1 MNANYIDL
9 VLIDVMLNKLNIFQ
23 NIVVSLY

>member
-1 MNANYIDL
+1 MNANYIVL
-9 VLIDVMLNKLNIFQ
+9 ALIDVMLNKLNIFQ